1 MTESIQ
7 QAERDILRVCQPRRI
22 ILFAEKRTMATGKL
36 KSFSL
41 CVIVPNGSDCRHL
54 RTQLHLAL
62 SADVPINLSVY
73 TADEWD
79 ELLEEETSYAAWIAR
94 KGQVIYEQET

>member
-1 MTESIQ
+1 MTEAIQ

-36 KSFSL
+36 KAFSL
-41 CVIVPNGSDCRHL
+41 CVIAPNGSDCRHL

-62 SADVPINLSVY
+62 SADVPVNLSVY

-79 ELLEEETSYAAWIAR
+79 DLLEDETSYAAWIAR
-94 KGQVIYEQET
+94 KGQVTYEQET

>member
-62 SADVPINLSVY
+62 SADVPVNLSVY

-79 ELLEEETSYAAWIAR
+79 ELLEEETSYAAWIAQ
-94 KGQVIYEQET
+94 KGQVIYGQET